1 MSIVKRAQKARVAP
15 EEFQKDLIKTIAAL
29 GVHKIEDGETAPSGS
44 AEWSVGYEDD
54 VVTVVVTRHK
64 KEEASAD
71 G

>member
-15 EEFQKDLIKTIAAL
+15 EEFQKDLIETIAAL
-29 GVHKIEDGETAPSGS
+29 GVHKIEDGETAPGGS
-44 AEWSVGYEDD
+44 AEWIVSYEDD

-64 KEEASAD
+64 KKEASAD